1 MTQPKADLVL
11 KNGTVW
17 TADSLTDKA
26 EAVAI
31 RGKEILAVGS
41 NTEMD
46 ALIAPKT
53 QVFDVRNALLL
64 PGFNDAHTH
73 FVEYSVRSS
82 MTVDLY
88 GVVSL
93 DELKSRV
100 REHAQAH
107 PTTEWLIG
115 NRWFPSRFEGGKWPT
130 REDLDGIE
138 NQRPVAIF
146 DVDGHSCWVN
156 SCALEKLGFTVQT
169 PDPVGGEIVRDES
182 GKPTGILLENAHQ
195 SVPRSPTVTGDEFVQ
210 LFNQEV
216 EKLNRLGI
224 TSLSNHGIQSEHL
237 NLLESMALNGKLSL
251 RISEWENL
259 TNDLSE
265 AKALRE
271 RFADSEIIRIGS
283 LKAFVDGVLSSHTA
297 WMLEPYADAPDKIG
311 FPVTDIEKLIEQVV
325 EADRQGF
332 QLVIHAIG
340 DRAVRECLNVY
351 ERVVQLN
358 GTRERRHRIEHV
370 EVVHPQDQERFAH
383 LGVVASMMPMH
394 CTADL
399 EGYIKSRLG
408 EPRAAYGYPWHNF
421 INLGVHLCFGTD
433 WPAID
438 LKDPNPLEQIFAA
451 VTRTTP
457 EAYPNSWH
465 PEQRIT
471 VTEAIRC
478 YTYESAYAEWME
490 HRKGSI
496 TPGKL
501 ADLCVLSRNI
511 LDGDPRD
518 ILDTEV
524 VMTIFNGEVV
534 YSKEFST

>member
-1 MTQPKADLVL
+1 MTPPKADLVL
-11 KNGTVW
+11 KNGIVW
-17 TADSLTDKA
+17 TADSLTGKA

-41 NTEMD
+41 NTEID

-53 QVFDVRNALLL
+53 KVFDVRQGLVL
-64 PGFNDAHTH
+64 PGFNDSHTH
-73 FVEYSVRSS
+73 FVGYSVQSS
-82 MTVDLY
+82 MTIDLY

-93 DELKSRV
+93 DELKRRV
-100 REHAQAH
+100 REHAQTH
-107 PTTEWLIG
+107 PNTEWIIG
-115 NRWFPSRFEGGKWPT
+115 NRWFPSRFEGGNWPT
-130 REDLDGIE
+130 REHLDSVE

-156 SCALEKLGFTVQT
+156 SCALEKLGFTLQT
-169 PDPVGGEIVRDES
+169 PDPVGGKIVRDES
-182 GKPTGILLENAHQ
+182 GQPTGILLENAHQ
-195 SVPRSPTVTGDEFVQ
+195 SIPRSPTVTGDEFIR
-210 LFNQEV
+210 LFSQEV

-224 TSLSNHGIQSEHL
+224 TSLSNHGIQPEHL
-237 NLLESMALNGKLSL
+237 ELLESMALNGELTL
-251 RISEWENL
+251 RISDWENL
-259 TNDLSE
+259 TDDLST

-271 RFADSEIIRIGS
+271 RFANSEILRMGS

-297 WMLEPYADAPDKIG
+297 WMLEPYADAPDKTG
-311 FPVTDIEKLIEQVV
+311 FPVADMEKLTEQII

-340 DRAVRECLNVY
+340 DKAVRECLNIY
-351 ERVVQLN
+351 ERVAKLN
-358 GTRERRHRIEHV
+358 GTRQRRHRIEHV
-370 EVVHPQDQERFAH
+370 EVVHPQDQERFAR

-408 EPRAAYGYPWHNF
+408 EPRAAHGYPWRNF
-421 INLGVHLCFGTD
+421 VNLGVHLCFGTD

-438 LKDPNPLEQIFAA
+438 LKMPNPLEQIFAA

-457 EAYPNSWH
+457 ESYPKSWH
-465 PEQRIT
+465 SEQRLT
-471 VTEAIRC
+471 VAEALRC
-478 YTYESAYAEWME
+478 YTLESAYAEWME

-511 LDGDPRD
+511 LQCDPME
-518 ILDTEV
+518 ILETEV
-524 VMTIFNGEVV
+524 WMTVFNGEVV
-534 YSKEFST
+534 YQKI